1 MSAVSLV
8 HCTQNAEELIVDM
21 ARVSNPANQA
31 AKLDGTKLLKY
42 LIKHKHWS
50 PFEMASMCVRITCT
64 RAISPQLL
72 RHRSFSFQEYS
83 QRYAVV
89 PDTPELPAFRRQDN
103 KNRQNSHDDLNEFFV
118 QELQLKTL
126 VLFQQASS
134 LYNYMLEAG
143 VAKECARNILP
154 LASPSVLYMHGN
166 IRSWIHYCDLRCDPS
181 TQLEHRDIAD
191 NIKQIMYDQF
201 PTISQAAFQ

>member
-1 MSAVSLV
+1 MSSVSLV
-8 HCTQNAEELIVDM
+8 HCTPNAEELIVDM

-31 AKLDGTKLLKY
+31 AKLDGNKLLKY

-50 PFEMASMCVRITCT
+50 PFEMASMCVRIECT

-89 PDTPELPAFRRQDN
+89 PDIPEIPAFRRQDN
-103 KNRQNSHDDLNEFFV
+103 KNRQNSHDDLNEFFL
-118 QELQLKTL
+118 QELQLKTI
-126 VLFQQASS
+126 VLFQQAAS
-134 LYNYMLEAG
+134 LYKYMLEAG
-143 VAKECARNILP
+143 VAKECARSILP

-166 IRSWIHYCDLRCDPS
+166 IRSWIHYCELRCDSS
-181 TQLEHRDIAD
+181 TQLEHRTIAND
-191 NIKQIMYDQF
+191 IKQLMYDQF
-201 PTISQAAFQ
+201 PTITQAAFQ